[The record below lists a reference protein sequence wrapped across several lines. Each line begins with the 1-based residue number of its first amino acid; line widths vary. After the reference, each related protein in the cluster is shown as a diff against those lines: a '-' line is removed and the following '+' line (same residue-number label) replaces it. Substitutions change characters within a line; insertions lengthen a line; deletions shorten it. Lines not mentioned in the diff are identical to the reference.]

1 MKNAVILNLQCDDAV
16 RIYLRKIAKYE
27 ELTAERELELAGLA
41 LKGDKLAK
49 RLLVQANLNLVV
61 KIAKTAIHKSPL
73 PLTDLI
79 QEGNMALINSVDKF
93 KPELGFRF
101 GTYASWWVKQAMFK
115 AISEQSNC
123 VKIPV
128 YIQET
133 LSKYNKVRKNL
144 EQKYG
149 CEVQTSKICQEMNI
163 EESKIELYLNA
174 YMQKISLDE
183 ACNFGQENSLSYGEI
198 IEDKRQNIEKIIEDK
213 ELKNDINTVIEF
225 LNPREKDVLKK
236 RYGLIDSEKSK
247 ITLDEIGKEY
257 GVTKECVRQIEKR
270 AIKKIQQNAEFKEAL
285 GAYI

>member
-1 MKNAVILNLQCDDAV
+1 MKNVAILNSQNDDAIKV
-16 RIYLRKIAKYE
+16 YLRKISKYE
-27 ELTAERELELAGLA
+27 ELSQERELELASLA

-73 PLTDLI
+73 PIIDLI
-79 QEGNMALINSVDKF
+79 QEGNIALINSVEKF

-149 CEVQTSKICQEMNI
+149 CEIKTSKICEEMKI

-174 YMQKISLDE
+174 YMQKVSLDE

-225 LNPREKDVLKK
+225 LNPKEKDVLKK
-236 RYGLIDSEKSK
+236 RFGLTDSEKEK
-247 ITLDEIGKEY
+247 ITLDEIGREY

-270 AIKKIQQNAEFKEAL
+270 AIKKIKENAEFKEVL